1 MRHLAITGMVTA
13 PMIDLMSWGSDMRA
27 TPPSLRMSAGTR
39 SSAITAQAPASSA
52 TFACSGVT
60 TSMMTP
66 PFNISA
72 CPDLTL
78 KVPLTAPFPVLSVI
92 TAEFYA
98 WTFLRSDQF
107 GPLPA
112 GQCVNGRWLL
122 QSTVGCCE
130 GPGSQAVG
138 GHLGPVAALGHR
150 APAPSVTP

>member
-13 PMIDLMSWGSDMRA
+13 PMIDLMSWGSDIRE

-98 WTFLRSDQF
+98 WIFLSPEHF

-112 GQCVNGRWLL
+112 GQ
-122 QSTVGCCE
+122 S
-130 GPGSQAVG
+130 GPGSGHVG
-138 GHLGPVAALGHR
+138 FSGWLRG
-150 APAPSVTP
+150 SVSDDGARRPWPD